1 MTTKNT
7 TLHLECI
14 LTDTEKLI
22 YSKEM
27 AESVGFRARAEDS
40 LKSFSTQIKAQ
51 IAGHDAKINLLA
63 EKLSTG
69 REYREVECEIVKD
82 FKAKTKSFI
91 RKDTG
96 DVARVDEL
104 SESDLQTELP
114 V

>member
-1 MTTKNT
+1 MENKKTS
-7 TLHLECI
+7 LHLECI
-14 LTDTEKLI
+14 LTDTEKLT

-27 AESVGFRARAEDS
+27 AEAVGLRARGEDS

-69 REYREVECEIVKD
+69 REYREVGCEVVKD
-82 FKAKTKSFI
+82 FKRRTKTFV
-91 RKDTG
+91 RLDTG
-96 DVARVDEL
+96 AVARTDEL
-104 SESDLQTELP
+104 TESDLQGELE

>member
-1 MTTKNT
+1 MQNKT

-14 LTDTEKLI
+14 LTDTEKLN

-27 AESVGFRARAEDS
+27 AEAVGLRVRAEDG
-40 LKSFSTQIKAQ
+40 LKSASTQFKAQ
-51 IAGHDAKINLLA
+51 IAGHEAKINLLA

-69 REYREVECEIVKD
+69 REYREVECDVVKD
-82 FKAKTKSFI
+82 FKKKIKNYI

-96 DVARVDEL
+96 AVARTDEL
-104 SESDLQTELP
+104 SESDLQTELE